1 MEEWKEY
8 KIGEICGFQNGYAF
22 KSTDFVDIGDYRVV
36 KIKELKD
43 GDVKFFNDSS
53 YVTCNDHEI
62 RNRFAI
68 NYLDVLFA
76 LTGDPVNKPNPMSWV
91 GRVSLYKHKV
101 TSLMNQRVC
110 KTLPSDKIDNIFL
123 YYYFRQPDVFYQ
135 LASKAT
141 GSASQANISTKT
153 IADISICLPP
163 IQEQKE
169 IVSILKSLDDKIEV
183 NRRINENLELQAQAL
198 FKSWFVD
205 FEPFKDGEFIES
217 ELGMIPKGWRVKELT
232 DIAEISKVSIN
243 PQKQPQIEFKHYS
256 IPSYDDGMKPEI
268 QLGEEIKSNKFVIK
282 NKMTLFSKL
291 NPRIKRVWFV
301 DKLDDNSICSTEF
314 VPYKAKAESKS
325 SFLYSL
331 INSQGFYDFVMSM
344 VNGATGSHQRFHP
357 EDSLR
362 YKIAYNETYCSKY
375 CEIATPIINKIL
387 DNREEARRLADLRD
401 TLLPKLMFGEIKV
414 NDMQLSEKQ

>member
-1 MEEWKEY
+1 MEEVKLGTLTNR
-8 KIGEICGFQNGYAF
+8 KIGYGIVQPGASVPNGVPVIKVNNVVSGLRNIRDLDTTTTEIDCKYSRTKLVGGEIVISVVGTVGKTVIVPESFAGCNLVRA
-22 KSTDFVDIGDYRVV
+22 TALVDILNPLIKYWV
-36 KIKELKD
+36 K
-43 GDVKFFNDSS
+43 
-53 YVTCNDHEI
+53 Y
-62 RNRFAI
+62 
-68 NYLDVLFA
+68 YLDSPQGQQYIMMNLNTTVQFA
-76 LTGDPVNKPNPMSWV
+76 LNIK
-91 GRVSLYKHKV
+91 SLV
-101 TSLMNQRVC
+101 DM
-110 KTLPSDKIDNIFL
+110 PIPL
-123 YYYFRQPDVFYQ
+123 YSSEYMK
-135 LASKAT
+135 KA
-141 GSASQANISTKT
+141 
-153 IADISICLPP
+153 
-163 IQEQKE
+163 
-169 IVSILKSLDDKIEV
+169 VSILKSLDDKIEV
-183 NRRINENLELQAQAL
+183 NRRINENLEQQAQAL

-205 FEPFKDGEFIES
+205 FEPFKNGEFVES

-357 EDSLR
+357 EDSLK

-387 DNREEARRLADLRD
+387 DNREEARRLATLRD
-401 TLLPKLMFGEIKV
+401 TLLPKLMSGELKVNEIKI
-414 NDMQLSEKQ
+414 